1 MSASA
6 PGHVARKT
14 SSWQPKPVHFS
25 RVEFEQTI
33 AEIKN
38 LSKSENQDE
47 TNYALV
53 CQIVLGEHAEA
64 FDAFMDRSESFT
76 ETEYRLL
83 FNLIPWLPPEKRTSV
98 FLKAAEN
105 VGSDEGQ
112 YLLSQYS
119 KVRNPESA
127 EPIWEIAKNDN
138 FKLSSLYRALL
149 SVNFANN
156 VSHYSDMEPDSVM
169 PDLITLVK
177 QKSQTYAQSDNPT
190 QQKLALL
197 MVNKVD
203 LAAGK
208 ELAEQL
214 LETGADEDVKELA
227 FRVTLVAPKSTKRD
241 RWGDIIESNDRS
253 HAVEKLKTD
262 DAQRFKT
269 TLRYLALGND
279 VLNSDNGIYLVENYY
294 SYSYGSSDV
303 KVRIPKPPKGM
314 TLEHLKSEEL
324 ETLGDEEVLALLA
337 YFKSLLDPKTDLK
350 PLVEYWE
357 NDDTDED
364 IAKMVYQAVAATSND
379 DLIPAVESIYDSHGK
394 DSDHYAAELYW
405 TIRVM
410 SGKKALALRK
420 RIRDEIGMSTLE
432 NY

>member
-1 MSASA
+1 
-6 PGHVARKT
+6 
-14 SSWQPKPVHFS
+14 
-25 RVEFEQTI
+25 
-33 AEIKN
+33 
-38 LSKSENQDE
+38 
-47 TNYALV
+47 
-53 CQIVLGEHAEA
+53 
-64 FDAFMDRSESFT
+64 
-76 ETEYRLL
+76 
-83 FNLIPWLPPEKRTSV
+83 
-98 FLKAAEN
+98 
-105 VGSDEGQ
+105 
-112 YLLSQYS
+112 
-119 KVRNPESA
+119 
-127 EPIWEIAKNDN
+127 
-138 FKLSSLYRALL
+138 
-149 SVNFANN
+149 
-156 VSHYSDMEPDSVM
+156 M

-314 TLEHLKSEEL
+314 TLEHLKNEEL

-379 DLIPAVESIYDSHGK
+379 DLIPSVESIYDSHGK